1 MLGFGNKRQ
10 RPSAGGY
17 REQENAY
24 PPAQSQMAGY
34 QGGYQN
40 NQMGQPQMTEYQ
52 GGYQNTHQMGQFPG
66 SGEDQQD
73 LQDYINKRTS
83 EIDAQVKEFSEKN
96 PNFDMRREMQNP
108 EFCNY
113 VWGNGLSI
121 EDAYYLCH
129 REEQNSGDSKFRRRE
144 EKPSNERRI
153 TENGTGKAGSGAMV
167 KKNPEELTDD
177 ELDEIVKRVRNGEK
191 ISF

>member
-1 MLGFGNKRQ
+1 MKGAKICSDSETKDKGR
-10 RPSAGGY
+10 RPGGY
-17 REQENAY
+17 REQGNGY
-24 PPAQSQMAGY
+24 PPAQSQTAGY

-40 NQMGQPQMTEYQ
+40 TQMGQPQTAEYP
-52 GGYQNTHQMGQFPG
+52 GGYQNAQQMGQFAG
-66 SGEDQQD
+66 YGEDQQD

-108 EFCNY
+108 KFCNY

-129 REEQNSGDSKFRRRE
+129 REEQNYGDSQYRSRG
-144 EKPSNERRI
+144 EKPSAERRI
-153 TENGTGKAGSGAMV
+153 TRERYRQGR
-167 KKNPEELTDD
+167 
-177 ELDEIVKRVRNGEK
+177 KRSYG
-191 ISF
+191 

>member
-10 RPSAGGY
+10 RPSVGGY
-17 REQENAY
+17 RGQDSDY
-24 PPAQSQMAGY
+24 PPAQSQIT
-34 QGGYQN
+34 GGYQN
-40 NQMGQPQMTEYQ
+40 VNMGQPQQMPDYP
-52 GGYQNTHQMGQFPG
+52 GNYQNGQMGQYPA
-66 SGEDQQD
+66 SGESQQD

-96 PNFDMRREMQNP
+96 PNFDMKSEMQNP
-108 EFCNY
+108 KFCSY

-129 REEQNSGDSKFRRRE
+129 REEQNSGDSQFRRRE

-177 ELDEIVKRVRNGEK
+177 ELDDIVKRVRNGEK